1 MLSKVPKVEKKV
13 YETDQMH
20 NVSNENELKDIID
33 NCKRV
38 EKVLIIKCTA
48 KWAQAPSDESLTKQF
63 SEICLQ
69 KPFEN
74 IICAEMDVDNVA
86 KSAVKFD
93 ITTMPAFLFFKSGQ
107 VIKKICTS
115 KFSDVQE
122 TLDNL
127 DVKKSLDKFV
137 TGKRKADETDIEEK
151 NTDDCKKRKLEIN
164 SNKITTPIDTASNQP
179 KEEDDND
186 KEEDDNKSDDEISDF
201 PVEKTTTK
209 NKNNNNNEPKKLIR
223 KSFVM
228 SVNEGSESEYEK
240 RHSPIWEDLKDVL
253 KKHGVHN
260 YSIFLLPNTRQLFA
274 YAEVESEEQWST
286 ISKTDICQKW
296 WKHMSDIMPCNDDSS
311 PKTQELNE
319 VFHIE

>member
-1 MLSKVPKVEKKV
+1 MLAKVEEKV
-13 YETDQMH
+13 YETDKIY
-20 NVSNENELKDIID
+20 SLKSENELQDIIT
-33 NCKRV
+33 NCKGKERI
-38 EKVLIIKCTA
+38 LIIKCTA
-48 KWAQAPSDESLTKQF
+48 KWAQAPSNESLAKQF
-63 SEICLQ
+63 SEMCIQ

-115 KFSDVQE
+115 KFSDVKE

-137 TGKRKADETDIEEK
+137 TGKRKADELSDDIE
-151 NTDDCKKRKLEIN
+151 DCKKRKLETN
-164 SNKITTPIDTASNQP
+164 SNKTTV
-179 KEEDDND
+179 KEAILVDNTKD
-186 KEEDDNKSDDEISDF
+186 EDNKSDDEISDF
-201 PVEKTTTK
+201 PAITEEKTENND
-209 NKNNNNNEPKKLIR
+209 NKDKPKKLIR

-240 RHSPIWEDLKDVL
+240 RHSPIWEDLKNVL

-274 YAEVESEEQWST
+274 YAEVESEEQWSN
-286 ISKTDICQKW
+286 ISKTDICKKW
-296 WKHMSDIMPCNDDSS
+296 WKHMSDIMPCNEDSS
-311 PKTQELNE
+311 PIAEDLNE